1 MRPTQKPFGRRAFA
15 LMVGIVAVLGL
26 SSAAP
31 ARPLKVETLDIV
43 TARGVFHFKVEVADT
58 FAARE
63 TGLMNRKSLATDRG
77 MLFDFKSAQY
87 VGFWMKNTLIPLDM
101 LFISRDGKIASIAQN
116 AVPMSEAAI
125 PSGAPVLAVLELA
138 GGRAAQIGA
147 LPGDHVRE
155 RIFKP

>member
-1 MRPTQKPFGRRAFA
+1 M
-15 LMVGIVAVLGL
+15 
-26 SSAAP
+26 
-31 ARPLKVETLDIV
+31 

-147 LPGDHVRE
+147 LPGDQVRE
-155 RIFKP
+155 RIFKR